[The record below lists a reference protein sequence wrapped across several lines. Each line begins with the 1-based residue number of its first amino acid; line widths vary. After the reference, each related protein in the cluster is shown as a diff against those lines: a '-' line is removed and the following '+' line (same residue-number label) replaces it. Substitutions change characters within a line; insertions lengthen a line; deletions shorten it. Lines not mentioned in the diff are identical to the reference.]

1 MTEPV
6 TDLSQRQA
14 RRVLLLI
21 AGIPVGMMLVRID
34 PDSPLAL
41 TAEWPV
47 VNQSSS
53 QHIGYAVQWF
63 AMAGV
68 LFLIGVWRL
77 TNVVELLGRRDR
89 A

>member
-1 MTEPV
+1 
-6 TDLSQRQA
+6 
-14 RRVLLLI
+14 
-21 AGIPVGMMLVRID
+21 
-34 PDSPLAL
+34 
-41 TAEWPV
+41 